1 MDFTYGTTNCNM
13 EVEVKVI
20 DPRLCRV
27 NPRLQG
33 RSKSDLK
40 RGLQIRSALRV
51 FTIEDYKRRRSAD
64 HRWKTTS
71 PKCALRISTMGD
83 HRVVVFEATSGQ
95 VGSDGVLKWTMNLD
109 YKRLLMRL
117 QRFVVRL
124 QTDF

>member
-1 MDFTYGTTNCNM
+1 VDYKFEVHYGFLLLKTTKGG
-13 EVEVKVI
+13 EV
-20 DPRLCRV
+20 RTTGG
-27 NPRLQG
+27 RLQV
-33 RSKSDLK
+33 RS
-40 RGLQIRSALRV
+40 
-51 FTIEDYKRRRSAD
+51 
-64 HRWKTTS
+64 
-71 PKCALRISTMGD
+71 ALRISTMGD